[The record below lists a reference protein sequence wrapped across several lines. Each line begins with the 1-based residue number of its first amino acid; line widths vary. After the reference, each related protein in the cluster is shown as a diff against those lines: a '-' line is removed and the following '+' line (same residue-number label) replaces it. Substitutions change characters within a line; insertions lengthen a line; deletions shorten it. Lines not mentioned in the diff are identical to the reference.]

1 MKKFLR
7 PLLLIAV
14 LTGLLC
20 VSVSAAGPI
29 KGGMYDVDGNG
40 VTITPQTSDR
50 TEIEPAV
57 EGGYGN
63 DYAGAERF
71 NVTISGLASGNQYL
85 LLVLKGTNV
94 IPKEENIVYID
105 QAAADKNGTATFDAY
120 PSSLTTADYSVYLVG
135 VDKTFAADDPDAT
148 FSYNRA
154 YKLGDVDKSGSIS
167 VNDALFVLQAVAHSR
182 TLDEDA
188 TLAADVDRSGSIS
201 VNDALFILQAVAHS
215 RTLE

>member
-40 VTITPQTSDR
+40 VTITPQRSDR

-63 DYAGAERF
+63 YYAGAERF

-120 PSSLTTADYSVYLVG
+120 PSSLTTEDYSVYLVG
-135 VDKTFAADDPDAT
+135 VDKKFVANDPDAT

-154 YKLGDVDKSGSIS
+154 YKLGDVDGDESIT
-167 VNDALFVLQAVAHSR
+167 VRDALFVLQAVAQSR
-182 TLDEDA
+182 TLDGA
-188 TLAADVDRSGSIS
+188 ARSAADTDKDESIT
-201 VNDALFILQAVAHS
+201 VRDALFILQAVAQS